1 MNKNYRVT
9 IAHAV
14 GSEDG
19 GKTGKL
25 GDQTGKE
32 VRIQEWYASGG
43 KWDAVI
49 RCKNE
54 ANRLKIARN
63 AEAGARNPLLG
74 YSQPNR
80 YTAYDQIKYKGYD
93 YTKLD
98 KPGDTDC
105 SQMTT
110 TNSSYAG
117 YAIPRDTYTGNM
129 LERYKATKAFK
140 IYKSDKYTLG
150 YKKLVPGDILLREG
164 HHAATV
170 INNIYWLKSILKK
183 SPRIPQPVKDKKYKY
198 LWSKAQNED
207 VIKKAWKNL
216 RKGKTKREGVKA
228 IEANF
233 ADEVKK
239 MQKLIRDTVPE
250 HPEQGYA
257 NIENASGD
265 ILDALAMEMDTPY
278 YDNDLPI
285 ETKRELVEKTS
296 PWHAKAGTTSAVEDL
311 VATVFGEGNVEE
323 WYEYNDVPYYFKII
337 TNAQM
342 VPDMVDEFNQMI
354 KKAKNARSHLRTVEV
369 RRTVEHPEY
378 FVSGISATPH
388 ITITNNPQ
396 LARSIGEHTT
406 QGMAAYATP
415 HVSA

>member
-80 YTAYDQIKYKGYD
+80 YTAYDQIKYKGFD

-129 LERYKATKAFK
+129 LERYKATKAFE

-183 SPRIPQPVKDKKYKY
+183 SNSSGRT
-198 LWSKAQNED
+198 ED
-207 VIKKAWKNL
+207 VKALQARLNEVNNAKLKVDGIFGANTELAVKNY
-216 RKGKTKREGVKA
+216 
-228 IEANF
+228 
-233 ADEVKK
+233 
-239 MQKLIRDTVPE
+239 Q
-250 HPEQGYA
+250 
-257 NIENASGD
+257 
-265 ILDALAMEMDTPY
+265 
-278 YDNDLPI
+278 YDNDLDVDGI
-285 ETKRELVEKTS
+285 VGQKT
-296 PWHAKAGTTSAVEDL
+296 
-311 VATVFGEGNVEE
+311 ATALGFVF
-323 WYEYNDVPYYFKII
+323 
-337 TNAQM
+337 A
-342 VPDMVDEFNQMI
+342 
-354 KKAKNARSHLRTVEV
+354 
-369 RRTVEHPEY
+369 
-378 FVSGISATPH
+378 
-388 ITITNNPQ
+388 
-396 LARSIGEHTT
+396 
-406 QGMAAYATP
+406 
-415 HVSA
+415 